1 MVHRKVMLTSFTN
14 GKLAYMDRAATV
26 LLVMPTAD
34 GWPAVTEL
42 LAKQYGYRVLHAS
55 SPAEARTALAD
66 AHVDLVIAEEG
77 DGGAD
82 GVGLLSGLRIS
93 NPEIIRVLALP
104 AGYIRV
110 QKAISQASVYQ
121 FLRKPLDPDQIG
133 LVVKRGLEA
142 RELAKRHRMLAREFK
157 LSSDSLDFERP
168 NLPMRNE
175 SQHFEKLVYVSEKMT
190 ELCDLARKAAK
201 TDLPILIQG
210 ETGTGKELLARAIH
224 YNSYRHNSPLMVQNC
239 GGMPDDLLHSELF
252 GHKRG
257 AFTGAVSD
265 RLGLFRAADGGTVF
279 LDEISDVSKTFQ
291 VSLLRFLQEGE
302 VKPLGSDTTQTCNV
316 RVLAASNR
324 PVKDLVEEGRFRQ
337 DLYFRLRG
345 FEFEVPSLRERRD
358 DIPALAEFFT
368 AKHSAAIGRKVLG
381 ISAKALEKLT
391 AYDFPGN
398 IRELENEIRR
408 MLALSRDGE
417 YLTTQHMSPALQEA
431 TATRQNHAGPQ
442 FLPAGDT
449 LKDQVES
456 LERHLVRE
464 ALARYRWNQSRV
476 AEELGLSRV
485 GLANKIKRY
494 GLDEQL

>member
-1 MVHRKVMLTSFTN
+1 MAHRKVMLTSFTN
-14 GKLAYMDRAATV
+14 GKLAYMDRVGTV
-26 LLVMPTAD
+26 LLVTPTAD
-34 GWPAVTEL
+34 GWPAVTKL
-42 LAKQYGYRVLHAS
+42 LARQYGYRVLHAS
-55 SPAEARTALAD
+55 SPAEARTALSD
-66 AHVDLVIAEEG
+66 AHVDLVIADEG

-104 AGYIRV
+104 ASYIRV

-157 LSSDSLDFERP
+157 LSSDSLEFERP

-175 SQHFEKLVYVSEKMT
+175 SLRFEKLVYVSEKMT

-239 GGMPDDLLHSELF
+239 GGMPDDLLQSELF

-324 PVKDLVEEGRFRQ
+324 PLKDLVEEGRFRQ